1 MPKPQ
6 LKTTYEL
13 AYVSLCTSFAV
24 LDMATKIFA
33 KDQVKLVTCLGPIEG
48 FIQEAV
54 SVDCV
59 TSESVT
65 NLVNSWD
72 EYKEKTSFDWDEVEP
87 LHPAMHAF
95 EESLFVYMAL
105 AIEPFEQSNNSP
117 E

>member
-13 AYVSLCTSFAV
+13 AYASLCTSFAV
-24 LDMATKIFA
+24 LDMATRIFA
-33 KDQVKLVTCLGPIEG
+33 KDQVKLVACLGPIEEV
-48 FIQEAV
+48 ILESV
-54 SVDCV
+54 SIDLV

-72 EYKEKTSFDWDEVEP
+72 AYKEKTSFDWDEVEP

>member
-13 AYVSLCTSFAV
+13 AYVSLCTAFAV
-24 LDMATKIFA
+24 LGMATKIFA
-33 KDQVKLVTCLGPIEG
+33 KDQVKLVACLEAIED
-48 FIQEAV
+48 FILEAV

>member
-1 MPKPQ
+1 MPKPK
-6 LKTTYEL
+6 LTYEL

-24 LDMATKIFA
+24 LDMATRVFA
-33 KDQVKLVTCLGPIEG
+33 KDQVKLVTCLGPIEE
-48 FIQEAV
+48 FILEGV
-54 SVDCV
+54 SVDLV

-72 EYKEKTSFDWDEVEP
+72 EYKETTSSFNWAEVES